1 LNVNEAS
8 FANVPPMQM
17 RVMKYGKA
25 VPELAATANISA
37 FNIANALGG
46 LIGGAIVDSSLGAS
60 AIPFCRGDRTPG
72 RAPLDPVVGARQQRS
87 AGLVSIG
94 SPVLSRP
101 ALKEAMP

>member
-1 LNVNEAS
+1 MGNEVS

-25 VPELAATANISA
+25 VPELVATANSSA
-37 FNIANALGG
+37 FNIAKCARRIDWRRRRRQ
-46 LIGGAIVDSSLGAS
+46 LIRSERH
-60 AIPFCRGDRTPG
+60 PFCRGDRTPG
-72 RAPLDPVVGARQQRS
+72 RAPLDPVAGARPQRS
-87 AGLVSIG
+87 GGLVSIG